1 MKIDGVIYSYI
12 LEITN
17 SYKCCSRNKL
27 NLFVCLFVFLTHFNS
42 LLHCLMLSGR
52 IAMQAWAEMGKAL
65 LQTLLIKIL
74 KFVNR
79 SGTWPNK
86 YTAVY
91 VTFEGQN

>member
-1 MKIDGVIYSYI
+1 M
-12 LEITN
+12 
-17 SYKCCSRNKL
+17 
-27 NLFVCLFVFLTHFNS
+27 F
-42 LLHCLMLSGR
+42 SGR
-52 IAMQAWAEMGKAL
+52 IAMQHWAVMGKAL

-79 SGTWPNK
+79 SGTWSTK

>member
-17 SYKCCSRNKL
+17 SYKCYTRNKL
-27 NLFVCLFVFLTHFNS
+27 NFFFLTHFNS
-42 LLHCLMLSGR
+42 LLHCLMFSGR
-52 IAMQAWAEMGKAL
+52 IAMQHWAVMGKAL

-79 SGTWPNK
+79 SGTWSTK